1 MRQGGVRTRI
11 RAFSLCDARHRYDAG
26 MRERARRGVAWWLC
40 GGVISIAVVAVAA
53 IGAVRILHPD
63 PCDLSLPFA
72 EKLGLRLSRDD
83 HVVACEWDG
92 GFPDS
97 GGKVVVRTTS
107 ADTRD
112 ALLGRSEVSE
122 ELDRTLVIVDDG
134 TFHEEVNRPN
144 LERSEQVY
152 TSTGKGGHLL
162 QISYDQGVESGLLLT
177 VLALDV

>member
-1 MRQGGVRTRI
+1 M
-11 RAFSLCDARHRYDAG
+11 
-26 MRERARRGVAWWLC
+26 
-40 GGVISIAVVAVAA
+40 
-53 IGAVRILHPD
+53 
-63 PCDLSLPFA
+63 
-72 EKLGLRLSRDD
+72 
-83 HVVACEWDG
+83 
-92 GFPDS
+92 
-97 GGKVVVRTTS
+97 RTTS

-162 QISYDQGVESGLLLT
+162 QISYDPGVESGLLLT
-177 VLALDV
+177 ELALDV